1 MARIEEINARK
12 VEIRSLI
19 ESADMETL
27 KAFQTELAALNT
39 EAEELRAREEIA
51 KQLEQNNNLGNPIN
65 LKEKENAF
73 LYNQS

>member
-39 EAEELRAREEIA
+39 EAEELRAV
-51 KQLEQNNNLGNPIN
+51 KKLLN
-65 LKEKENAF
+65 
-73 LYNQS
+73 S